1 MSIVPM
7 SIFFSFSTRYL
18 LSVFYVICYL
28 FCTVLKYFETWTS
41 CLCFRLL
48 NLLSALLPKCS
59 TCTGQQGLGRSA
71 PGHQICLRSRAIRLM
86 FPIQVSIRGV
96 IKHSLDFVQIF
107 GFGSPYFAIASN
119 FLYYYCT
126 SSELRKIRE
135 NTYTGTS
142 FSKFVCDY
150 REQIPLPTV
159 QIISCSVFSV
169 PALLFSFSMTKN
181 YYINGNVLFAKIPG
195 GFLYKIG

>member
-1 MSIVPM
+1 
-7 SIFFSFSTRYL
+7 
-18 LSVFYVICYL
+18 
-28 FCTVLKYFETWTS
+28 
-41 CLCFRLL
+41 
-48 NLLSALLPKCS
+48 
-59 TCTGQQGLGRSA
+59 
-71 PGHQICLRSRAIRLM
+71 M

-169 PALLFSFSMTKN
+169 PAF
-181 YYINGNVLFAKIPG
+181 Y
-195 GFLYKIG
+195 FLSQ